1 MGGEHFPICLAA
13 SFGCLANDNYRG
25 EVRIEKSPDISVPSS
40 PQAAFG
46 ARTSYTPWHHFPAHI
61 RHLESGLHQ
70 GSLAPRSSGSATPP
84 FVSPAWAWERLP
96 AAGISRVTAC
106 VGFHSFVTYI
116 TISLSVDI

>member
-1 MGGEHFPICLAA
+1 MGSIFPSVWAA

-70 GSLAPRSSGSATPP
+70 GSLAPELRSTTPP

-116 TISLSVDI
+116 TISLSADI